1 MSTFSKFEVKDKDI
15 VTSLQV
21 FFKSLLESKKVNM
34 LLVPWHLPM
43 KKVIMPTL
51 ISDVELLDQA
61 DPLAPSFPMNAA
73 KIASRLTKRPAG
85 ETIALVM
92 RSCEIR
98 AFIEL
103 IKLKQGS
110 LDNIILIG
118 IDCLGAFD
126 NRDYASF
133 AEKEIST
140 LQFCDKILKDK
151 SESIEGL
158 ELAKAC
164 RVCEHPVP
172 YNADIII
179 GLYGIDHK
187 SEFLLEASTDRG
199 KELLQTLNLSEASEP
214 LARQQAVKSLVA
226 DREAK
231 RDKMFEETS
240 EATSNIQKLSTY
252 LASCVNCY
260 NCRVACPVCYCRE
273 CVFVTDVFDHD
284 SFQYLQWARKKGKV
298 KMPTD
303 TDFFHL
309 TRMAHISLTCIGC
322 GQCSNACPNDISLME
337 LFRTVSHHTQ
347 KAFEYEA
354 GRNIEEPIPLSV
366 FNDTEYEEVVG
377 IKQQSVQ

>member
-1 MSTFSKFEVKDKDI
+1 MSFFSKFEVKDKDI

-21 FFKSLLESKKVNM
+21 FFKSLLESEKVNM

-43 KKVIMPTL
+43 KKVVMPTL
-51 ISDVELLDQA
+51 ISDVEQLDKA
-61 DPLAPSFPMNAA
+61 DPLAPSFPINAA

-98 AFIEL
+98 AFVEL

-126 NRDYASF
+126 NKDYASF
-133 AEKEIST
+133 AQKEIST
-140 LQFCDKILKDK
+140 VQFCDKILKSK
-151 SESIEGL
+151 SDNIEGL
-158 ELAKAC
+158 ELAGAC
-164 RVCEHPVP
+164 KVCEHPVP
-172 YNADIII
+172 ENADIII
-179 GLYGIDHK
+179 GLYGMDIS
-187 SEFLLEASTDRG
+187 SEFLLEAPTTKG
-199 KELLQTLNLSEASEP
+199 EELLKTLNIEQASESSE
-214 LARQQAVKSLVA
+214 RQQAIKSLIS

-231 RDKMFEETS
+231 RDKMFEQTS
-240 EATSNIQKLSTY
+240 LATSNIEKLSGY
-252 LASCVNCY
+252 LANCVNCY

-309 TRMAHISLTCIGC
+309 TRMAHISLSCVGC
-322 GQCSNACPNDISLME
+322 GQCTNACPNDIPLME
-337 LFRTVSHHTQ
+337 LFRTVSHQTQ

-354 GRNIEEPIPLSV
+354 GKNIEDAIPLSV
-366 FNDTEYEEVVG
+366 FNDSEYEEVVG
-377 IKQQSVQ
+377 IKQ